1 MAENPIKVRVEGE
14 IAYIALNRPEKRN
27 AINQAMLRALP
38 EAIDEVDRNDVRAI
52 IIYGEGQAF
61 SAGIDFTSL
70 SNDSGAQAGQG
81 GGPDMQRFRRFVAES
96 QASLNRIESVEKPV
110 IGALHG
116 FVGGLGLELALAC
129 DARIASVGARLG
141 MPEVRIG
148 LVPDVGGTTRLT
160 RTVGYARSKEL
171 IMTARM
177 IEAADA
183 EKIGLVNRVARGR
196 AREADHRQGSRS
208 RQDDVPGAR
217 SARAELAA
225 AHRRF
230 SRRRDGAGAAA
241 RAPLQGTLRRI
252 SKPASKVWPGA
263 SSRIPAAT
271 PRAARLN
278 ASGAQVYGSS
288 ATTGLAGGAKTTK
301 SPKAASARISTAIF
315 SDGSIS
321 RARGA
326 GASSFEIGAMRKTSS

>member
-1 MAENPIKVRVEGE
+1 MAENAIKVRVEGE

-38 EAIDEVDRNDVRAI
+38 EAIDEVDRNDIRAI

-70 SNDSGAQAGQG
+70 SNDSGANGGQG

-96 QASLNRIESVEKPV
+96 QASLNRIESIEKPV

-183 EKIGLVNRVARGR
+183 EKIGLVNRV
-196 AREADHRQGSRS
+196 
-208 RQDDVPGAR
+208 V
-217 SARAELAA
+217 AEGTHLAA
-225 AHRRF
+225 AEEL
-230 SRRRDGAGAAA
+230 A
-241 RAPLQGTLRRI
+241 REMARNAPLAVGLAKRI
-252 SKPASKVWPGA
+252 IDKGHGLDKMTFQELEVLAQSSLLMTEDFREGA
-263 SSRIPAAT
+263 SA
-271 PRAARLN
+271 L
-278 ASGAQVYGSS
+278 AQRREPHFKG
-288 ATTGLAGGAKTTK
+288 
-301 SPKAASARISTAIF
+301 R
-315 SDGSIS
+315 
-321 RARGA
+321 
-326 GASSFEIGAMRKTSS
+326 